1 MKRSYLGAVLLSVLM
16 FALVMG
22 GCAKSDEGSKTSKKE
37 VTAEA
42 SMEETKEPVETKNEG
57 EEKKDGKEVIK
68 ISTTGNHTFFSET
81 NEKTG
86 ELQGYEIDVWNEI
99 AKRNNWE
106 IQWEIAGFPGIL
118 ELLEAG
124 RVDTVA
130 DQIGVTDE
138 RKKTYN
144 FSEVY
149 FYVPYRVVVAEDNDT
164 IHDIK
169 DVYGKKLGLLT
180 NDIAYAFKNEF
191 DPDDK
196 IEYVEY
202 DVSTA
207 VHTDVA
213 LGRIDASLMSAMHI
227 NDVKEKS
234 GLKIKGVG
242 GTVYTE
248 DAAYPFHKDERG
260 TKLCEETNE
269 VLKELKEEGFLS
281 KTAIKWFGFD
291 PMAE

>member
-1 MKRSYLGAVLLSVLM
+1 MKKKLFRTSILLMLLLS
-16 FALVMG
+16 LVIFSVA
-22 GCAKSDEGSKTSKKE
+22 CANNTDTSDDKPKEETTASTDETKTSEESKE
-37 VTAEA
+37 EA
-42 SMEETKEPVETKNEG
+42 TNG
-57 EEKKDGKEVIK
+57 EKEVIK
-68 ISTTGNHTFFSET
+68 ISTTGNHAFFSET

-106 IQWEIAGFPGIL
+106 IKWEIAGFPGIL
-118 ELLEAG
+118 ELLESG

-144 FSEVY
+144 FSDVY
-149 FYVPYRVVVAEDNDT
+149 FYVPYKVVVAEDNNT
-164 IHDIK
+164 IHGIK

-180 NDIAYAFKNEF
+180 NDIAYAFKDQF
-191 DPDDK
+191 DPEGK

-242 GTVYTE
+242 DTVYTE

-260 TKLCEETNE
+260 KKLLKE
-269 VLKELKEEGFLS
+269 VNKVIKELKEEGFLGE
-281 KTAIKWFGFD
+281 TAKKWFGFD

>member
-1 MKRSYLGAVLLSVLM
+1 MKKKLFRTCILLMLLLSFVVFS
-16 FALVMG
+16 FA
-22 GCAKSDEGSKTSKKE
+22 CSKNSDANVDKTKKNT
-37 VTAEA
+37 TATED
-42 SMEETKEPVETKNEG
+42 ETKAGKESENDDSNG
-57 EEKKDGKEVIK
+57 EKEVIK
-68 ISTTGNHTFFSET
+68 ISTTGNHAFFSET

-144 FSEVY
+144 FSDVY
-149 FYVPYRVVVAEDNDT
+149 FYVPYKVVVAENNDT
-164 IHDIK
+164 IHGIK

-180 NDIAYAFKNEF
+180 NDIAYAFKDQF
-191 DPDDK
+191 DPEGK

-242 GTVYTE
+242 DTVYTE

-260 TKLCEETNE
+260 KKLIKEVNK

-281 KTAIKWFGFD
+281 ETAKKWFGFD

>member
-1 MKRSYLGAVLLSVLM
+1 MKKKLFRTSILLMLLLSLGIFSV
-16 FALVMG
+16 A
-22 GCAKSDEGSKTSKKE
+22 CTKNTDTSDEKTKEETAASTDETKTSDEPKE
-37 VTAEA
+37 ESTNDE
-42 SMEETKEPVETKNEG
+42 
-57 EEKKDGKEVIK
+57 KEVIK
-68 ISTTGNHTFFSET
+68 ISTTGNHAFFSET

-106 IQWEIAGFPGIL
+106 IKWEIAGFPGIL
-118 ELLEAG
+118 ELLESG

-144 FSEVY
+144 FSDVY
-149 FYVPYRVVVAEDNDT
+149 FYVPYKVVVAEDNNT
-164 IHDIK
+164 IHGIK

-180 NDIAYAFKNEF
+180 NDIAYAFKDQF
-191 DPDDK
+191 DPEGK

-234 GLKIKGVG
+234 KLKIKGVG
-242 GTVYTE
+242 DTVYTE

-260 TKLCEETNE
+260 KKLLEKVNK

-281 KTAIKWFGFD
+281 ETAKKWFGFD

>member
-1 MKRSYLGAVLLSVLM
+1 MMKKKWIAGSIVLASILM
-16 FALVMG
+16 IMWMT
-22 GCAKSDEGSKTSKKE
+22 GCSGDSTSKE
-37 VTAEA
+37 SGSQSTEQTISTDTSGEA
-42 SMEETKEPVETKNEG
+42 
-57 EEKKDGKEVIK
+57 KEVIK

-99 AKRNNWE
+99 AKRKNWE
-106 IQWEIAGFPGIL
+106 IQWELAGFPGIL

-138 RKKTYN
+138 RKEVYN

-164 IHDIK
+164 IHGIK
-169 DVYGKKLGLLT
+169 DVYGKKMGVLV
-180 NDIAYAFKNEF
+180 NDIAYAFKDQF
-191 DPDDK
+191 DPDNK
-196 IEYVEY
+196 IQYVEY
-202 DVSTA
+202 EKSTA

-213 LGRIDASLMSAMHI
+213 LGRTDASLMSSMHI
-227 NDVKEKS
+227 DDVKKKS

-242 GTVYTE
+242 DVVYTE

-260 TKLCEETNE
+260 TRLCNE
-269 VLKELKEEGFLS
+269 VSEVLRQLKEEGFLRE
-281 KTAIKWFGFD
+281 TAIKWFGFD
-291 PMAE
+291 PME

>member
-1 MKRSYLGAVLLSVLM
+1 MAKTKILSILLI
-16 FALVMG
+16 FAMIFGLSA
-22 GCAKSDEGSKTSKKE
+22 CNKSEQKTKTETK
-37 VTAEA
+37 T
-42 SMEETKEPVETKNEG
+42 EETSTIAENKETEM
-57 EEKKDGKEVIK
+57 KEVIK

-81 NEKTG
+81 NEETG

-118 ELLEAG
+118 ELLEAK

-130 DQIGVTDE
+130 DQIGVTEE

-144 FSEVY
+144 FSDVY

-180 NDIAYAFKNEF
+180 NDIAYAFKDKF
-191 DPDDK
+191 DPDNK

-202 DVSTA
+202 DISTA

-227 NDVKEKS
+227 NDVREKS

-242 GTVYTE
+242 EVVYTE

-260 TKLCEETNE
+260 TKLCEAVSKT
-269 VLKELKEEGFLS
+269 LKELKDEGFLS
-281 KTAIKWFGFD
+281 ETAIKWFSFD
-291 PMAE
+291 PMAN